1 MPSPIDRLPDDDPRL
16 DADHVRS
23 VPGARDVLVVGVV
36 HDHPASVHR
45 VRSLVDAVAPDVVAL
60 ELPKLAVPLYSAYVE
75 NPDQSTARG
84 GEMSAAIDAADGSEV
99 VGIDAPSGR
108 FLRALVRESRAA
120 DIGREELERVA
131 RGLATVTRRAL
142 ASRLAAPIARRTDVE
157 FELDAPTD
165 HGCTDAD
172 APDAQAADERR
183 QIRRSVALLGALDGG
198 GAAALRDR
206 AREAAMAEAI
216 ADRSDED
223 SVVAVVGRD
232 HLDPVVERLA
242 DE

>member
-1 MPSPIDRLPDDDPRL
+1 MPSPIDRLPDDPRL
-16 DADHVRS
+16 DTDHVRR
-23 VPGARDVLVVGVV
+23 VPGESDVFVVGVV

-45 VRSLVDAVAPDVVAL
+45 VRSLVNAVSPDVVAL
-60 ELPKLAVPLYSAYVE
+60 ELPELAVPLYRAYVE

-84 GEMSAAIDAADGSEV
+84 GEMSAAIDAADEAEIA
-99 VGIDAPSGR
+99 GIDAPSRR
-108 FLRALVRESRAA
+108 FLRALVRESRSE
-120 DIGREELERVA
+120 DVDREEIERVV
-131 RGLATVTRRAL
+131 RGLVTVTKRAL
-142 ASRLAAPIARRTDVE
+142 ASRLAAPIARRTDIE

-172 APDAQAADERR
+172 APEAQAADERR

-216 ADRSDED
+216 DVRSDEE
-223 SVVAVVGRD
+223 SIVAVVGRD